1 MMKNVSIGLN
11 KLYGH
16 YITLEGSDNIKK
28 YMSSIILSNIDEYRL
43 NAFQTN
49 DTWTP
54 FTSSFA
60 SIIYL
65 KYNQGL
71 IDSYNKIYLSI
82 LRQSISNLLNE
93 IIPIYNYDRIEIYS
107 KKSFCYISLDDKIKN
122 LYHVIRLDKG
132 LDLVYDMFSLYLP
145 FYYFIND
152 YLIFFND
159 NIADYFTAIRL
170 INDHTISVF
179 LSDDIRYKN
188 IDNDVFRIEDNEK
201 FLVEFGY
208 YADTKC
214 TLECALD
221 RVDKNNFN
229 ISLSME
235 NMII

>member
-1 MMKNVSIGLN
+1 MKNVSIGLN

-28 YMSSIILSNIDEYRL
+28 YMLSIILSNIDEYRL
-43 NAFQTN
+43 NVFQTN
-49 DTWTP
+49 DAWVSFTP
-54 FTSSFA
+54 
-60 SIIYL
+60 IMYL

-122 LYHVIRLDKG
+122 LYHVMLGKD
-132 LDLVYDMFSLYLP
+132 LDLAYDMFSLYLP
-145 FYYFIND
+145 FYYFFNGN
-152 YLIFFND
+152 LIFFND

-188 IDNDVFRIEDNEK
+188 IDNDIFRIEDNEK

-235 NMII
+235 NII